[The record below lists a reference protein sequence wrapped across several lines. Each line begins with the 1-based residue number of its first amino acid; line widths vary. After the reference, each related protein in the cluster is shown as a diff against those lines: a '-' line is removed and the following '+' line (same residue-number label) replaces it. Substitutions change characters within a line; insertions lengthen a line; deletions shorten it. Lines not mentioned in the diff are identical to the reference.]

1 MSLLVGDSMCR
12 QQKTTQVGCRGEDR
26 LETEGTPGAPNMGPL
41 KEATETGEETD
52 LMERILDSENFE
64 IACLKVK
71 ENGGAPGI
79 DGMTVQELLPYFRDH
94 GRELLESVRNGG
106 YRPRP
111 VRRVEIPKDGGK
123 GVRNLGIPTVVDRLV
138 QQAVAR
144 VLAPIC
150 EKTFSDS
157 SYGFRPERSP
167 HDAMEKV
174 LEYYNDGYIWAVD
187 IDLAKYFDY
196 SDIGIIKES

>member
-1 MSLLVGDSMCR
+1 
-12 QQKTTQVGCRGEDR
+12 
-26 LETEGTPGAPNMGPL
+26 MGPL

-52 LMERILDSENFE
+52 LMERILDCANFE

-79 DGMTVQELLPYFRDH
+79 DGMTVQELPPYFRDH
-94 GRELLESVRNGG
+94 GRELLDSVCNGG
-106 YRPRP
+106 CRPGP
-111 VRRVEIPKDGGK
+111 VRRLEIPKDGGK
-123 GVRNLGIPTVVDRLV
+123 GVRNLGIPAVVDRLV
-138 QQAVAR
+138 QQAVAQ
-144 VLAPIC
+144 VLSPIF

-174 LEYYNDGYIWAVD
+174 LEYYNDGYIWAID
-187 IDLAKYFDY
+187 IDMAK
-196 SDIGIIKES
+196 